1 MVPADSRRIP
11 RAPRYSGY
19 RYASSRFVYGPVTLY
34 GPTFQK
40 VPLTR
45 FLATARSYNPRYAV
59 TYLVWAL
66 PRSLATT
73 RGIIIYFLF
82 LQVLR
87 CFRSLREPPAL
98 RDNVS
103 SRHWVVPFGNP
114 RIKGHLHL
122 PAAYRSLSRPSS
134 PPRAKASAMCPFLL
148 FCRFT
153 SKPCGYGRNILSA
166 LTLLFLLQHVIDRRN
181 IPVTVSRKG
190 LAAPILLFLGGE

>member
-1 MVPADSRRIP
+1 M
-11 RAPRYSGY
+11 
-19 RYASSRFVYGPVTLY
+19 LY
-34 GPTFQK
+34 GCTFQNIL
-40 VPLTR
+40 LTN
-45 FLATARSYNPRYAV
+45 FLATAWSYNPTHAV
-59 TYLVWAL
+59 TWMVWAI

-73 RGIIIYFLF
+73 GGIIVYFLF

-87 CFRSLREPPAL
+87 CFSSLRWPPAL

-148 FCRFT
+148 FLPFP
-153 SKPCGYGRNILSA
+153 SEPCGPGRHILSA

-181 IPVTVSRKG
+181 IPATVSRKG